1 MQLFISFLV
10 SAYSSFYQNPIT
22 FGSKELIVLNNEVI
36 LRDNIQT
43 YSGMQ
48 KSMRSK
54 KPSYLEIVRGF
65 LIVIDNY

>member
-36 LRDNIQT
+36 LRDNIADL
-43 YSGMQ
+43 SRNA
-48 KSMRSK
+48 KIHEVK
-54 KPSYLEIVRGF
+54 KAFVLENFQRI